1 MEVELVVAGADD
13 DLAAL
18 LGKVRD
24 AGVELDVSVIL
35 QGLTQMDELEFEK
48 EKINCLR
55 RLISVFASIPG
66 ENAHKFSAGF
76 L

>member
-35 QGLTQMDELEFEK
+35 QRLTQMDELEFEK
-48 EKINCLR
+48 KKKKR
-55 RLISVFASIPG
+55 
-66 ENAHKFSAGF
+66 
-76 L
+76 

>member
-18 LGKVRD
+18 LGEVGD
-24 AGVELDVSVIL
+24 ARIKLDVAIIFQS
-35 QGLTQMDELEFEK
+35 LTQMDELK
-48 EKINCLR
+48 KKQKW
-55 RLISVFASIPG
+55 VFVSIPG
-66 ENAHKFSAGF
+66 DKMYEFSAGF